1 MKKKNIQ
8 HIKSETK
15 HLGRG
20 KLIKKNKV
28 LVSVLTTSVFLTAA
42 ISATAESL
50 PIEQFFEPANA
61 VPFAAATEAVPF
73 PQEFNKLDK
82 VLGDKEETA
91 KKAKV
96 DRYVYANFGGFQ
108 LFDST
113 GTKTSWNDDRMFSN
127 VGSGT
132 ATWKTASGPQSKKAL
147 FFKSPDATS
156 GIKWELD
163 LMPNTNYTF
172 TLQNTLMNFNG
183 ITNGKVIITDVT
195 NGKVLTEGKIG
206 PTAAKFDYKFTT
218 PTSDTVAPKIRVEVL
233 GKSTTETQISG
244 DFWFTATDA
253 KIAEDKTGNT
263 EKLNSFYKLSK
274 VQGKTVDALMTE
286 QDLVYYDSANN
297 NSQIIP
303 TYGDKTIIDATS
315 VGAKSKIFTGTGTV
329 AKWGKS
335 QVTGKLNITVTN
347 DIQLIA
353 DIDKAATDTIAAINA
368 DSSLTAATKAEQIK
382 AVEDAQKVAKGLIE
396 EGNSAKELED
406 ATANGIKAIT
416 DAHVA
421 GAPLADQQK
430 EAKADLK
437 EVADATKVKINGDA
451 NLSKDEKEQQI
462 KNVDAALKAAEDAID
477 ATETVEAMEAALT
490 TGEADIKS
498 KYAAGTALETQKE
511 TAKTAITDELKKVTD
526 AIEGDNTLTTTEKEE
541 QKKTAKEAADAA
553 TKAIDEAETADGILD
568 AKNSGMT
575 AIDEAHKEV
584 TSLEKRKEE
593 AIKEIEAAKKE
604 AILKIDGDN
613 TLTEAEK
620 QNKKQL

>member
-8 HIKSETK
+8 RIKSETK

-183 ITNGKVIITDVT
+183 I
-195 NGKVLTEGKIG
+195 
-206 PTAAKFDYKFTT
+206 KF
-218 PTSDTVAPKIRVEVL
+218 
-233 GKSTTETQISG
+233 
-244 DFWFTATDA
+244 
-253 KIAEDKTGNT
+253 
-263 EKLNSFYKLSK
+263 
-274 VQGKTVDALMTE
+274 
-286 QDLVYYDSANN
+286 
-297 NSQIIP
+297 
-303 TYGDKTIIDATS
+303 
-315 VGAKSKIFTGTGTV
+315 
-329 AKWGKS
+329 
-335 QVTGKLNITVTN
+335 
-347 DIQLIA
+347 
-353 DIDKAATDTIAAINA
+353 
-368 DSSLTAATKAEQIK
+368 
-382 AVEDAQKVAKGLIE
+382 
-396 EGNSAKELED
+396 
-406 ATANGIKAIT
+406 
-416 DAHVA
+416 
-421 GAPLADQQK
+421 
-430 EAKADLK
+430 
-437 EVADATKVKINGDA
+437 
-451 NLSKDEKEQQI
+451 
-462 KNVDAALKAAEDAID
+462 
-477 ATETVEAMEAALT
+477 
-490 TGEADIKS
+490 
-498 KYAAGTALETQKE
+498 
-511 TAKTAITDELKKVTD
+511 
-526 AIEGDNTLTTTEKEE
+526 
-541 QKKTAKEAADAA
+541 
-553 TKAIDEAETADGILD
+553 
-568 AKNSGMT
+568 
-575 AIDEAHKEV
+575 
-584 TSLEKRKEE
+584 
-593 AIKEIEAAKKE
+593 
-604 AILKIDGDN
+604 
-613 TLTEAEK
+613 
-620 QNKKQL
+620 